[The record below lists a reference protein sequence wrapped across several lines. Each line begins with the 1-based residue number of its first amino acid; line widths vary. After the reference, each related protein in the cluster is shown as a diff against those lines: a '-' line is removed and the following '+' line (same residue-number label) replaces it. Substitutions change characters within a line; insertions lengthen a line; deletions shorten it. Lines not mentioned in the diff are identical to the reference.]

1 MTRKSVTADQA
12 TRTSVTTGEFL
23 RALEHTNPFSKNR
36 VSGAA
41 DFEADVPTIHGDEF
55 KKLRRR
61 VERLGTG
68 GASSGLLILGAAGV
82 GKSHLL
88 GRLARWAENDGA
100 ATVLFLHNIVASPER
115 LPRYLL
121 RASVSVLAGMRPEAY
136 GQSKLHLLLRRAILH
151 RVRKKAG
158 AGARRPPVDVA
169 VKTLDAIAREVD
181 DRGDVA
187 RALVAFYR
195 SGQQDGGEAVGQ
207 RARAA
212 VQWLSGDSIAV
223 DAAESLELVDV
234 EDDGA
239 ALADD
244 AAVELVFRVL
254 AHLGATGG
262 HPLVLCVDQV
272 DNLDPDKV
280 KALCAFLQ
288 VLVDHADRMLVITS
302 GIKQSMLSFHSE
314 GVISEAVWD
323 RIAQHRLELV
333 KIDEGDARA
342 IIRARIEQFAAPFD
356 GLATVNVKRR
366 ADELFPLDE
375 AWLKDQLAM
384 QAEFRPRDVI
394 TWARVRWEQQQE
406 RLEEVD
412 AKQWMRSWP
421 GTLKAVAPQPV
432 GTLEAAIDA
441 VTAVKLVER
450 INERILQPSALP
462 PDADN
467 LATLTASLLEHCRGH
482 EAYSIVDA
490 KRCVR
495 ARGKPI
501 PAHDLLV
508 EERRPGGSRAKVMT
522 GVLFVCSDNAT
533 RVTHALQ
540 RLLEVP
546 KPPDHRILVTDEER
560 RPLRPGPKGKQHL
573 QALKKLGKDAF
584 HHLALTLEG
593 YATLDALYGLIASAR
608 VGDLEVEYP
617 RGRPRRISEAE
628 AIESLHRQHKFT
640 EQPLLRELLTEE
652 PAIIWS
658 NNEVAKV
665 DAKRAQETI
674 AAHLS
679 WRLCLTSHE
688 IAREFIEVEH
698 LESAEFEDIHGQI
711 KHVAESMHAQ
721 GFLHATAVNEYLY
734 LQLMPRGQPAQW
746 T

>member
-1 MTRKSVTADQA
+1 MTKKSVTGDKA
-12 TRTSVTTGEFL
+12 TKKSLTTDEFL
-23 RALEHTNPFSKNR
+23 RALECTNPFSKNR

-88 GRLARWAENDGA
+88 GRLARWADDGG

-136 GQSKLHLLLRRAILH
+136 GRSKLHLLLRRAILN

-158 AGARRPPVDVA
+158 AAARMPPIDVA
-169 VKTLDAIAREVD
+169 ARTLDAVVREVD

-187 RALVAFYR
+187 RALVTFYR
-195 SGQQDGGEAVGQ
+195 SGREDGGEAAGE

-212 VQWLSGDSIAV
+212 VQWLSGESIAK
-223 DAAESLELVDV
+223 DTAESLELVDV

-262 HPLVLCVDQV
+262 DPLVLCVDQV
-272 DNLDPDKV
+272 DNLDTEKV

-288 VLVDHADRMLVITS
+288 VLLDHADRMLVITS

-314 GVISEAVWD
+314 GVISEATWD

-333 KIDEGDARA
+333 KIDDGDARA
-342 IIRARIEQFAAPFD
+342 LIVARIEQFAAPFD

-366 ADELFPLDE
+366 SDELFPLDE
-375 AWLKDQLAM
+375 AWLKNQLAM

-394 TWARVRWEQQQE
+394 TWARDRWEQQQE

-412 AKQWMRSWP
+412 GKQWMRSWP
-421 GTLKAVAPQPV
+421 GTPRHVVPEPV
-432 GTLEAAIDA
+432 GTLEEAIDA

-450 INERILQPSALP
+450 VNERILQPSALP

-467 LATLTASLLEHCRGH
+467 LATLTASLLEHCCGR
-482 EAYSIVDA
+482 EAYSIVEA

-495 ARGKPI
+495 VGGKPV

-508 EERRPGGSRAKVMT
+508 QERQPGGSKVTT
-522 GVLFVCSDNAT
+522 GVLFVSSDNAT
-533 RVTHALQ
+533 RVTHALK
-540 RLLEVP
+540 RLLEVS

-560 RPLRPGPKGKQHL
+560 RPLRPGPKGQQHL
-573 QALKKLGKDAF
+573 QALKKLGKEAF
-584 HHLALTLEG
+584 HQSALTLEG
-593 YATLDALYGLIASAR
+593 HATLDALHGLIASAR

-617 RGRPRRISEAE
+617 RGRPRPISEAE

-652 PAIIWS
+652 LIIVWPDHG
-658 NNEVAKV
+658 VAV

-698 LESAEFEDIHGQI
+698 LESAEFEAIHGQI

-734 LQLMPRGQPAQW
+734 LQLMPKGQPAQW